1 MKKYILQLVFFTSL
15 IEIFLILFFNFF
27 NFTKVIL
34 FTSSL
39 INKWYLNYLIN
50 FISIFTINLII
61 SYIYLILIKK
71 DNIFVYFM
79 IGIFIGL
86 IYFGLYKIINYHEI
100 IRFIDI
106 LTIILLNIFKTYMIC
121 YSLFYKYLL

>member
-50 FISIFTINLII
+50 FISIFIINLII

>member
-34 FTSSL
+34 FTSSI

-50 FISIFTINLII
+50 FISIFIINLII

>member
-1 MKKYILQLVFFTSL
+1 MQLVFFTSL

-50 FISIFTINLII
+50 FISIFIINLII